1 MEITKEQLL
10 AHIQELQCRYVK
22 YFNKYMTNI
31 SYGGKPSFCC
41 FENLQAVKNY
51 IRILKQAYSEY
62 HFECTGTPGENSQC
76 CTICNLTGGQFEVTS
91 VTTNGVTYNDPFT
104 APSFI
109 ASYINSIMAFNSS
122 TLTWYPVLGD
132 SAPSYEFDCE
142 SNVLKI
148 NTSPDEGFINIEFNC
163 LGTEAKGYTSIE
175 DNEGILQDVV
185 FNFTVTKEFTK
196 DCSPTGCCKLSSLV
210 GNNFNA
216 TAVYIYFGV
225 DPGYYVLGT
234 DPEVPNEYNINF
246 INETQFEVY
255 INNVLSSTETYVYN
269 PDTGYIETNGGENIG
284 YFSFTC
290 SFNKVIL
297 NFWEINPDTGDRI
310 LVVTYYFE
318 LTNPVNNTCSGSEV
332 CKPIYSYCLQNSDIQ
347 NILDKSYAILSQ
359 YCNC

>member
-51 IRILKQAYSEY
+51 IRILKKSYSEY
-62 HFECTGTPGENSQC
+62 HFECTGTPGQDGEC
-76 CTICNLTGGQFEVTS
+76 CTISDLNQGQLTIDS
-91 VTTNGVTYNDPFT
+91 VIVNGIIYNDPLT
-104 APSFI
+104 APNYISPF
-109 ASYINSIMAFNSS
+109 INSVLSFNPV
-122 TLTWYPVLGD
+122 TMTWFPVLGD
-132 SAPSYEFDCE
+132 SAFNYNYDSV
-142 SNVLKI
+142 SNTLNIFTV
-148 NTSPDEGFINIEFNC
+148 PDEAFINIQFNC
-163 LGTEAKGYTSIE
+163 LGTEAKGYTVIE
-175 DNEGILQDVV
+175 NDEGILQDVV
-185 FNFTVTKEFTK
+185 FNFSVTKNFTK

-225 DPGYYVLGT
+225 DPGYYVIGVN
-234 DPEVPNEYNINF
+234 PEVPNEFNINF

-255 INNVLSSTETYVYN
+255 FNNVLSSTETYVYN
-269 PDTGYIETNGGENIG
+269 PNTGYIETNGGEAIG
-284 YFSFTC
+284 YFSFSC
-290 SFNKVIL
+290 SFNKIVL
-297 NFWEINPDTGDRI
+297 NLWDIDSDTGDKI
-310 LVVTYYFE
+310 LTTYYFE
-318 LTNPVNNTCSGSEV
+318 LTNPVNNTCSSSEV
-332 CKPIYSYCLQNSDIQ
+332 CKPVYSYCLQNSDIQ